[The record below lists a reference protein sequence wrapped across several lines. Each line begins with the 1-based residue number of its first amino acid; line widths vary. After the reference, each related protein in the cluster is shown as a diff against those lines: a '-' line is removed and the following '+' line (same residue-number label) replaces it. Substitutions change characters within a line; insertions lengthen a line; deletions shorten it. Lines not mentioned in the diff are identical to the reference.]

1 MARTIKVNID
11 GKEHEIEVP
20 KEYVLQTELLSN
32 DELFKEALEM
42 RGIKLDGGSNPTPNN
57 ANNSANDEIIKQLAE
72 QVKALSAALQE
83 EKKAREEAT
92 QRLQQD
98 AERQRAKEIENTLAQ
113 AIKDG
118 RITPE
123 QKDSWKARLEKD
135 FEAFSQTLNELP
147 PNPALNNDGKDG
159 NNKSQDQQPGGNL
172 STGDPILDAV
182 KQHNASAV
190 IPELN

>member
-172 STGDPILDAV
+172 STGDPILDAG